1 MVKCVNV
8 FQNIKKIIIIQNR
21 YFKQALS
28 HNKRRLTHQ
37 NDNTDKID
45 NGEILVND
53 LQVLIFNNVR
63 QDFLTISDVT
73 SKLSMQTFQT

>member
-8 FQNIKKIIIIQNR
+8 FQNIKKIIINQNR
-21 YFKQALS
+21 NFKQALS

-45 NGEILVND
+45 SGEILVND